1 MLTEQ
6 QQVSVEKPSVLKR
19 LVGRARSKSDLSRN
33 DSVSS
38 IASNVSNLSRST
50 TGGSV
55 ASTTERSRGRMPSF
69 KTPSFKVGS
78 SSSSSASPP
87 ARKKLSVPSVRP
99 HPEAALSR
107 DLWDEAYDALR
118 LDPSTASLVV
128 TYESIISQELPEDVK
143 SVVRGTLSPSDG
155 NTDRRLDLMTAI
167 ATAGLSK
174 RRGSK
179 SSEVDDSTPRTLEHT
194 KRIVES
200 QLEDFPST
208 ALAWAGLCTLT
219 PLLLDPILGHAQFR
233 RGMVHVIGRIPWY
246 MHLTHLMQ
254 CPSWVD
260 AGDFEARQHEFAVRR
275 DRSRD
280 AITKVYRRVLEF
292 EMNCVCAAASAWNSV
307 AKHAVR
313 WKTIDKMVDG
323 IYESDEAAR
332 ELVNELVVEG
342 PRRQKMA
349 TRDVDLDVDALDKLR
364 QQEQEDLDQ
373 KIPEDRPL

>member
-6 QQVSVEKPSVLKR
+6 QHVSVEKPGVLKR
-19 LVGRARSKSDLSRN
+19 LVGRARSKSDLSRKE
-33 DSVSS
+33 SVSS
-38 IASNVSNLSRST
+38 IASNASDLSRST

-55 ASTTERSRGRMPSF
+55 ASTTERSRGRVPSF
-69 KTPSFKVGS
+69 KTPSFKAGS
-78 SSSSSASPP
+78 SSNSSASPP
-87 ARKKLSVPSVRP
+87 AHKKLSVPSARP
-99 HPEAALSR
+99 HPEAGLSR

-143 SVVRGTLSPSDG
+143 
-155 NTDRRLDLMTAI
+155 LDLMTAI

-200 QLEDFPST
+200 QLDDFPST

-219 PLLLDPILGHAQFR
+219 P
-233 RGMVHVIGRIPWY
+233 
-246 MHLTHLMQ
+246 
-254 CPSWVD
+254 
-260 AGDFEARQHEFAVRR
+260 
-275 DRSRD
+275 
-280 AITKVYRRVLEF
+280 
-292 EMNCVCAAASAWNSV
+292 
-307 AKHAVR
+307 
-313 WKTIDKMVDG
+313 TIDKMVDG
-323 IYESDEAAR
+323 IFESDETAR
-332 ELVNELVVEG
+332 ELLNELVVEG
-342 PRRQKMA
+342 PRREKMA

-364 QQEQEDLDQ
+364 QQEVDDL